1 MNNYKWSARYNA
13 FFPVSLLSSYEA
25 NWQDITD
32 LIDIDD
38 AVESEFNGE
47 PPLGKTRIVGSDG
60 LPAWGDI
67 PAPTQEELTAVAEQ
81 QKTYLR
87 SIADSEIAWRQ
98 DAVDTGMAT
107 DAETTALAEWKTYRV
122 LLMRVDTST
131 VPYINWPQPPA
142 SN

>member
-13 FFPVSLLSSYEA
+13 FFPVSILSSYEA
-25 NWQDITD
+25 NWQDISD

-107 DAETTALAEWKTYRV
+107 DAETTALTEWKTYRV

>member
-25 NWQDITD
+25 SWQDISD
-32 LIDIDD
+32 LIDVDD

-60 LPAWGDI
+60 LPAWGVI
-67 PAPTQEELTAVAEQ
+67 PAPTQEELTVRAEQ

>member
-1 MNNYKWSARYNA
+1 MKNYKWSARYNA

-25 NWQDITD
+25 SWQDISD
-32 LIDIDD
+32 LIDVDD

-67 PAPTQEELTAVAEQ
+67 PAPTQEELTVRAEQ